1 MAIDVAALLT
11 SLLPALN
18 AASISDADLTFW
30 TATELYEWADE
41 AGKWLARSCGA
52 FVSANTLAAGGS
64 VDLSAS
70 FIDTIFAA
78 VDGTALR
85 EASVRELEALDAGW
99 DSATGT
105 AKRYTLTGVETMR
118 LYPAPATGT
127 LEVIEHQLPADI
139 TSGNPTLAA
148 ATALGGFLAI
158 SILGAARAK
167 EGNASMPEVAA
178 HCAERTILYGKVFS
192 ALYGGVQ

>member
-30 TATELYEWADE
+30 TSTELYEAADE
-41 AGKWLARSCGA
+41 AGKWLARTAGL
-52 FVSANTLAAGGS
+52 FVGANTLAAGGS
-64 VDLSAS
+64 VDAGAS

-78 VDGTALR
+78 VNGTALR
-85 EASVRELEALDAGW
+85 EASVRELEALDGGW
-99 DSATGT
+99 ETAVGT
-105 AKRYTLTGVETMR
+105 AKRYTLTGTRTLR
-118 LYPAPATGT
+118 LYPAPATGS

-148 ATALGGFLAI
+148 ATAIGGFLAV
-158 SILGAARAK
+158 SILGAARGK
-167 EGNASMPEVAA
+167 EGDASIPEVAA
-178 HCAERTILYGKVFS
+178 HCAERISLYGKVFE
-192 ALYGGVQ
+192 ALYGGDM